1 MVFGRHDVKI
11 SLWRNKNVVAKLK
24 KKKKE
29 NRNALTCLVKGE
41 GFCLEL
47 NELTVLTD
55 NFLVSFRLRL
65 CCVSPLIQTLSNEQ
79 IYF

>member
-1 MVFGRHDVKI
+1 M
-11 SLWRNKNVVAKLK
+11 AKLK
-24 KKKKE
+24 KEKK
-29 NRNALTCLVKGE
+29 RNALTCLVKEE

-47 NELTVLTD
+47 NELTVLMD